1 LRHGRQMPGN
11 NGIIR
16 ATASTINAWR
26 TDMTGIEEIHRLID
40 AFENNT
46 FTTGEFQNLAIVQL
60 AKLSAAEQ
68 RDALATLSAHA
79 HEDVRNIAVEFRLL
93 QCHEALSKSIDY
105 IRRISPL
112 RPGGRLELSGGYDYY
127 SPERPAWLKG
137 RDYYMAT
144 FLGFASYGENTI
156 PTALVEFDEIIEGPG
171 YKGRYGVLFARF
183 GPTSIAWGQAEDVV
197 EVYVKEALPEDV
209 TLIRFYR
216 ASGSEAETHATYPIE
231 ETA

>member
-1 LRHGRQMPGN
+1 MPAN

-16 ATASTINAWR
+16 ATARIINAWR
-26 TDMTGIEEIHRLID
+26 TDMTGTEEIDRLIR
-40 AFENNT
+40 AFENNY

-68 RDALATLSAHA
+68 HDALQTLSAHA
-79 HEDVRNIAVEFRLL
+79 REDVRNVAIEFRLL
-93 QCHEALSKSIDY
+93 QRHEALSKSIDY

-112 RPGGRLELSGGYDYY
+112 RPGIRLERFGGYD
-127 SPERPAWLKG
+127 SSERQPAWLNG
-137 RDYYMAT
+137 RDCYKAT
-144 FLGFASYGENTI
+144 FLRFASWGENTI
-156 PTALVEFDEIIEGPG
+156 PIALVEFDEVIEGPG

-183 GPTSIAWGQAEDVV
+183 GPTSIAWGESEDVV

-216 ASGSEAETHATYPIE
+216 ASGSEAETHASYRIE
-231 ETA
+231 QPA